1 MNRNAA
7 KLLAAVLCL
16 LLPLSAAAEAP
27 DDPVIVRVGRV
38 EYTLSLAQYS
48 YQSNLDLMA
57 YQGYYP
63 TEAEKEELKRQTV
76 DHLVELALIEN
87 KLAEKGKNTLSD
99 AEETLLRSYAGNAYE
114 SLWQSFQQRVKDEG
128 YEATEEQ
135 ITQWLSEQGYT
146 LDVVYQEALV
156 NVRYSRIFDLYCP
169 DVSVSEEE
177 VEEYFRK
184 TFAGPDREAYE
195 NDIPRY
201 EREILNTGNESF
213 FTPPGYRIIRQIL
226 LPYPQSVVDE
236 LNAMQPALEE
246 GAAALESAYNAAAD
260 AAIAGGDVEKARAD
274 YQRQAESYVE
284 LLGRAADVETGAL
297 QRVKETTDEIAARY
311 AAGES
316 FDSLVR
322 TFGAQAGEEAGEEM
336 LFHPDSEN
344 WAEAFRKN
352 VSALKKPGDI
362 TEPFVTSLGIHIVL
376 YQGDLP
382 SGVHELTEEEH
393 EALEASALQARQM
406 EILGEY
412 LAEWKNQY
420 TIETHPE
427 LLH

>member
-184 TFAGPDREAYE
+184 TFVGPDREAYE
-195 NDIPRY
+195 NDISRY

-213 FTPPGYRIIRQIL
+213 FTPSGYRIIRQIL

-260 AAIAGGDVEKARAD
+260 AAIAGGDVEKARAE
-274 YQRQAESYVE
+274 YQRQAESYAE

-297 QRVKETTDEIAARY
+297 QLVRETTDEIASRY

-412 LAEWKNQY
+412 LAEWKSQY
-420 TIETHPE
+420 AIETHPE
-427 LLH
+427 LLR